1 MQPDLKKI
9 LYISTVLF
17 VLSCENIIPEIRCYP
32 SNPFSEKDSI
42 QVLDLNISYMN
53 FKEITHWISKNQH
66 IGRTPVIKFNDGEL
80 LKYIYPLVPSNGL
93 IKERNILSLKS
104 DSILIDDGYPISEL
118 KWVLKRHYTN
128 NGKELRYPSSSERAG
143 VRITLDTNKTTKDLE
158 QSLILLTTVF
168 DEVNREVKD
177 TLQLK
182 FLFDYLRQIPPPPP
196 PPNPLP

>member
-1 MQPDLKKI
+1 M
-9 LYISTVLF
+9 
-17 VLSCENIIPEIRCYP
+17 CIR
-32 SNPFSEKDSI
+32 D
-42 QVLDLNISYMN
+42 
-53 FKEITHWISKNQH
+53 
-66 IGRTPVIKFNDGEL
+66 R
-80 LKYIYPLVPSNGL
+80 YIYPLVPSNGL